1 MLLQK
6 HRGKDD
12 GLMTMTTTTTRWWHY
27 WERRRF
33 AMPAA
38 RGAIP
43 ARGRSC
49 EGAALLVHAAVV
61 DVDDDDDH
69 DDVAVVW
76 SSSWAVQLACSNNNA
91 AGDRDEEAVLV
102 SYERSPNTAIS
113 AISSFNFPF
122 SAIFP
127 LPRNGA

>member
-1 MLLQK
+1 MLPQK
-6 HRGKDD
+6 HRGKED
-12 GLMTMTTTTTRWWHY
+12 GLMTMATTTRWWHY

-49 EGAALLVHAAVV
+49 EGAALLVHAAV
-61 DVDDDDDH
+61 DVDDDH

-76 SSSWAVQLACSNNNA
+76 SSSWAVQ
-91 AGDRDEEAVLV
+91 RV
-102 SYERSPNTAIS
+102 AIIMRP
-113 AISSFNFPF
+113 AIEMK
-122 SAIFP
+122 
-127 LPRNGA
+127 RQY